1 MQTPNRLSAAQRDA
15 LARQDAPFVAAVL
28 VLGNPRSFEAHLRQ
42 AAGLMRDRQTSASLC
57 ARLVRHVTDLFERS
71 VPGSVRSQL
80 ACANGCSFCCYQ
92 PVMVSAA
99 EAFYVAT
106 QVPERPDADAAV
118 RQAASQL
125 LGRQADAPKVAWLRC
140 PLLDGEGSCSVHVV
154 RPLACHAYVSVDVK
168 DCRTS
173 YPQPGDGQV
182 AEPALYKDLRS
193 ACRIILQAS
202 LRLNGL
208 PDSHYELNA
217 ALDTV
222 LDTPNAEKRWL
233 RGEDVFAAVAKI
245 TPNTPEVERML
256 AVVAVQIGPTL

>member
-15 LARQDAPFVAAVL
+15 LARQDAPFVASGL
-28 VLGNPRSFEAHLRQ
+28 ILGNPRSFEAHLRQ

-71 VPGSVRSQL
+71 VPGAVRGQL
-80 ACANGCSFCCYQ
+80 ACAKGCSFCCYQ

-99 EAFYVAT
+99 EAFFLAT
-106 QVPERPDADAAV
+106 QLRERPDAAAAV

-125 LGRQADAPKVAWLRC
+125 LGRQADAPRIAWLRC
-140 PLLDGEGSCSVHVV
+140 PLLDGEGSCSVHAV
-154 RPLACHAYVSVDVK
+154 RPLACHAYVSVDVT

-173 YPQPGDGQV
+173 YPQPGNGQV

-193 ACRIILQAS
+193 ACRMIQQAS

-208 PDSHYELNA
+208 SDNHYELNA
-217 ALDTV
+217 ALGAV
-222 LDTPNAEKRWL
+222 LDTQNAEKRWL
-233 RGEDVFAAVAKI
+233 RGEDIFAAVPKI

-256 AVVAVQIGPTL
+256 ALVAVQVGPTL